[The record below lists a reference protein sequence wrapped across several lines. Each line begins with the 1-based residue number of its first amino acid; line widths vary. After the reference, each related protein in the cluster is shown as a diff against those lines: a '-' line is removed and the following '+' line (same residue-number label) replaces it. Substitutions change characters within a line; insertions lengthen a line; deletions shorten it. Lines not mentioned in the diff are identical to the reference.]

1 MKIRKRNV
9 ALVGSA
15 ALVAALGLGGAMT
28 AQADTGTPAGGSQS
42 ETAETSD
49 GPDVGPDADASEPGH
64 QDADES
70 GESGESE
77 SGESGDSASDD
88 DTNTGP
94 DADPNEPG
102 HQDAVGDDAA
112 E

>member
-1 MKIRKRNV
+1 MKMRKRNV

-70 GESGESE
+70 GESGES
-77 SGESGDSASDD
+77 GEAAGSESDD

>member
-70 GESGESE
+70 GESGES
-77 SGESGDSASDD
+77 GEAAGSESDD

-102 HQDAVGDDAA
+102 HQDAVGGDAA

>member
-1 MKIRKRNV
+1 MDKRKRYL

-15 ALVAALGLGGAMT
+15 ALIAALGVGGAMT
-28 AQADTGTPAGGSQS
+28 AQANAGDAPDGGQS
-42 ETAETSD
+42 ETGETSD
-49 GPDVGPDADASEPGH
+49 GPDVGPDANSSEPGH

-70 GESGESE
+70 GEESE
-77 SGESGDSASDD
+77 TADD

-94 DADPNEPG
+94 DADPSEPG